1 MIDLSKSYEYFHPE
15 EVRERIH
22 IIGCGSVGG
31 TLAELLVRLGLTK
44 LTLWD
49 FDDVEAHN
57 LANQIY
63 RQKDIGR
70 KKTEALLD
78 ILAEINPDVRN
89 DAKLM
94 SDGWDEQELSG
105 YVFLA
110 VDNIELRRKIAQQ
123 HLYSIEIKAMFDFR
137 TGLEDAQHYACDWSD
152 IRKKKDFLKS
162 MDFSHEEA
170 AQATPVSACGV
181 ILGVAPTVRGICA
194 VGIANF
200 VNFARGKGLKKMMA
214 FDIFMPDLMAF

>member
-1 MIDLSKSYEYFHPE
+1 MDLSKSYEYFQPE
-15 EVRERIH
+15 KDDARVH

-200 VNFARGKGLKKMMA
+200 VNFARGKDLKKMMA